1 MDIPDN
7 YLKTLFPY
15 AYNILGSADDAID
28 VIQDVMLKHVSH
40 RKEDLENEKGYLI
53 KSVVNQSIN
62 LKKRNRRAVGERV
75 WLPEPV
81 EMADSNIK
89 KEEILSYSMLVLLEK
104 LNPKER
110 AVFILKE
117 AFDYSHQEIADALSF
132 YIENSLK
139 LLSRAKSV
147 LKESNGNLNRAS
159 NHPEE
164 YLKNYIRTI
173 KNGDIESLI
182 ELLSAEIIVKTDGGV
197 KIKIV
202 QELTVGI
209 SNTAELMLYVYR
221 TYQQSLSVS
230 YTEVNHQP
238 ALLFYDGKTLV
249 NCQVFEIE
257 DLKIKR
263 IYSVVDPDKLNRL
276 INF

>member
-132 YIENSLK
+132 SIENSRK

-147 LKESNGNLNRAS
+147 LKESNGHLNRAS

>member
-117 AFDYSHQEIADALSF
+117 AFDYSHQEIADALSW
-132 YIENSLK
+132 
-139 LLSRAKSV
+139 LLPSRACTPLFLCCTCVVNIAPPV
-147 LKESNGNLNRAS
+147 LPHHQNIF
-159 NHPEE
+159 
-164 YLKNYIRTI
+164 YL
-173 KNGDIESLI
+173 L
-182 ELLSAEIIVKTDGGV
+182 
-197 KIKIV
+197 
-202 QELTVGI
+202 
-209 SNTAELMLYVYR
+209 
-221 TYQQSLSVS
+221 
-230 YTEVNHQP
+230 
-238 ALLFYDGKTLV
+238 
-249 NCQVFEIE
+249 
-257 DLKIKR
+257 
-263 IYSVVDPDKLNRL
+263 
-276 INF
+276 